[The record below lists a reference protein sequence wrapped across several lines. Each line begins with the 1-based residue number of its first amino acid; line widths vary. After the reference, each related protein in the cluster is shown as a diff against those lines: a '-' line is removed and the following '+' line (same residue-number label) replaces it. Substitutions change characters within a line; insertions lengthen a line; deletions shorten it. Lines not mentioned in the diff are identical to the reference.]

1 MNATHVSRNVQEKCV
16 KASVMRQRKLYRKY
30 FTLKQHATW
39 ERAEAEAKRWAK
51 SFIKTLPSE
60 IPREGR
66 MTKRNR
72 SGVVGVY
79 RSKGIIKKP
88 SGKVYSCPRWIA
100 RWPKC
105 PLSGGLS
112 WSVLQ
117 FDEDGAFALA
127 VIGLRKKLVDREE
140 VLAHLEPII
149 ETEQL
154 DEIYALKQM

>member
-1 MNATHVSRNVQEKCV
+1 MSATHVSRNVQERCV

-30 FTLKQHATW
+30 FTLKQHGSW
-39 ERAEAEAKRWAK
+39 ERAEADAKRWVK
-51 SFIKTLPSE
+51 SFIKTLPPEVS
-60 IPREGR
+60 REGR

-79 RSKGIIKKP
+79 RSKGIVKKP
-88 SGKVYSCPRWIA
+88 NGKVYSCPRWIA

-127 VIGLRKKLVDREE
+127 VIGLRKKSVNREE
-140 VLAHLEPII
+140 VLAYLESII
-149 ETEQL
+149 ESKEL
-154 DEIYALKQM
+154 DEICALKQM

>member
-1 MNATHVSRNVQEKCV
+1 MSANHVSRNTQEKCV
-16 KASVMRQRKLYRKY
+16 RASVMRQRKLYQKY
-30 FTLKQHATW
+30 FTLKQHGTW
-39 ERAEAEAKRWAK
+39 EKAEAAGKRWIK
-51 SFIKTLPSE
+51 SFIKTLPPE

-79 RSKGIIKKP
+79 RSKGIVKRP
-88 SGKVYSCPRWIA
+88 NGKVYSCPRWVA

-105 PLSGGLS
+105 ALSGGLS

-127 VIGLRKKLVDREE
+127 VIGLRMKSVNRDE
-140 VLAHLEPII
+140 VLAHFESII
-149 ETEQL
+149 ESPEF
-154 DEIYALKQM
+154 DEILALKQV